1 MLFTYSVLGWFCRGT
16 LTGFLGGLLI
26 GVILAWFEDVQRKW
40 KFPTAIHWFL
50 SIICSVFA
58 WSLFCS
64 DTLTEAVEIIEGIQN
79 GYSGNAGRTCGG
91 EQAVYEAAELT
102 AF

>member
-1 MLFTYSVLGWFCRGT
+1 MNVTKGQK
-16 LTGFLGGLLI
+16 
-26 GVILAWFEDVQRKW
+26 AE
-40 KFPTAIHWFL
+40 TADL
-50 SIICSVFA
+50 YKSEY
-58 WSLFCS
+58 

-79 GYSGNAGRTCGG
+79 GYSGNAGCACGG